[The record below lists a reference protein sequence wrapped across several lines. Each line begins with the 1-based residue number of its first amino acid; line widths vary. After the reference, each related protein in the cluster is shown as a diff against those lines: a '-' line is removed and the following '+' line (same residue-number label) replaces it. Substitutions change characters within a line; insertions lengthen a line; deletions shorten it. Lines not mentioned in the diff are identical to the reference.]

1 VTTGDKTHDGNPDQW
16 RIDSARHLAGQTLHF
31 QRYTRW
37 SEKRDHD
44 HCAACGATFAEF
56 DAPEILHEGY
66 ATGPNY
72 PKGAR
77 YDWVCSWCFA
87 DLASALG
94 WKSA

>member
-1 VTTGDKTHDGNPDQW
+1 
-16 RIDSARHLAGQTLHF
+16 
-31 QRYTRW
+31 
-37 SEKRDHD
+37 
-44 HCAACGATFAEF
+44 
-56 DAPEILHEGY
+56 LHEGY